1 MMLFQKLLL
10 VLVAFASYGAAAAV
24 NVGDGSS
31 KLYVPL
37 QSSLYSKDFIARWNE
52 HNAGAVGD
60 QLQLSLVKNGNY
72 SDGTKTLDRSTKNA
86 ELVTAFIKCMYV

>member
-10 VLVAFASYGAAAAV
+10 VLVAFASYGAAV
-24 NVGDGSS
+24 TVGDGSSS

-37 QSSLYSKDFIARWNE
+37 ESSLYSKDFIARWNE
-52 HNAGAVGD
+52 YNAGAVGD
-60 QLQLSLVKNGNY
+60 ELQLSLVKNGNY